1 MSSKPSSKKSQKN
14 NPNPKAL
21 LSKYIF
27 MYLNHGKSISEYNSA
42 MNIFLR
48 NYCIK
53 QIYNLSLTY
62 PQIQNEVNNFV
73 STLVIK
79 RKVKEIATNFDPD
92 KYITFEEY
100 IEFLESVFE
109 KAESQYKENILTYDF
124 TNYLEIICAYR
135 LITDVCE
142 CASEWKGNDDKIKT
156 LQDFCKWRIVQIWR
170 AKENDKFRTKTPEEL
185 ELMELS
191 LALKKEQELEKLKQA
206 TIMEEE
212 LQQLEKEQALK
223 KNKTEKNEVKEQNK
237 DKDNKE
243 KEKTKDKEKN
253 KKKDKEQNKDKETKE
268 KDKDKNKTK
277 DKENKDEEK
286 EKNKDKEKNK
296 VNETKD
302 KGKDLEKEKKI
313 DKEKMKDKEMPIDPK
328 KSNIYPNIQDNN
340 NSKNYIDKMKQL
352 SEMNEQKH
360 NKKKEEQL
368 KRIEDMKQEHEQKQ
382 KQQKILSQ
390 QKIENFQQQFQQL
403 GKEKK
408 PKRSLPNAPQE
419 QKQIQPQLYYNP
431 YESKIEK
438 PKDNQP
444 SPSQPQKQ
452 FFQID
457 PNIKVK
463 NPYED
468 STPPNQSYNPYED
481 NNPTNNNKDIPNQPK
496 TSIYDDPDFP
506 KENQQPQP
514 AKKGKRSLPK
524 NQDNK
529 NIVIKTQKIVE
540 DPLHS
545 SQSDPLANIA
555 FPIKNQS
562 DDYHKVKIQLLN
574 NLIPSLIKSVNEDKI
589 KDAIKKGDII
599 NKFISNIT

>member
-1 MSSKPSSKKSQKN
+1 MSSKSSSKKSKSN
-14 NPNPKAL
+14 KPNPKAL

-79 RKVKEIATNFDPD
+79 RTVKEIATNFNPD

-109 KAESQYKENILTYDF
+109 KAELQYKEDILTYDF

-185 ELMELS
+185 ELMEMS

-206 TIMEEE
+206 KLMEEE
-212 LQQLEKEQALK
+212 LQQLEREQTLK
-223 KNKTEKNEVKEQNK
+223 KNKKEKKEVKDKDKNKEKDKEKNKNKNKEQNK
-237 DKDNKE
+237 DKE
-243 KEKTKDKEKN
+243 TKDKDKA
-253 KKKDKEQNKDKETKE
+253 KDKENTDKKREKNKDKETKE
-268 KDKDKNKTK
+268 KDKDK
-277 DKENKDEEK
+277 
-286 EKNKDKEKNK
+286 
-296 VNETKD
+296 
-302 KGKDLEKEKKI
+302 GKDLEKEKKK
-313 DKEKMKDKEMPIDPK
+313 DNQKMKDKEAPIDPK
-328 KSNIYPNIQDNN
+328 KSNIYPNILDNN
-340 NSKNYIDKMKQL
+340 NSKNCTDKMKQL
-352 SEMNEQKH
+352 NEMNEQKH

-368 KRIEDMKQEHEQKQ
+368 KRLEDMKQEHEQKQ
-382 KQQKILSQ
+382 KQQKIQSQ
-390 QKIENFQQQFQQL
+390 QKIENFQQQFQQIE
-403 GKEKK
+403 KQKK
-408 PKRSLPNAPQE
+408 PKRSLPSAPQE
-419 QKQIQPQLYYNP
+419 QKPIQPQLYYNP

-438 PKDNQP
+438 PKVNL
-444 SPSQPQKQ
+444 SSSSQPQEQ

-468 STPPNQSYNPYED
+468 SIPPNQSYNPYED

-514 AKKGKRSLPK
+514 VKKGKRSLPK

-545 SQSDPLANIA
+545 SQSDPLANIS

-589 KDAIKKGDII
+589 NDAIKKGDII